1 MRVFLLRV
9 ALPDRPGALGRVASA
24 LGTVDADISAV
35 EIVEKADGFVIDD
48 FMLSVPRGTLP
59 DALVAACTA
68 LPDVEVLWLSFY
80 PEAWDLQA
88 DVDVLDRMTDDP
100 RHSEQIL
107 MDAAPAVFHASWAM
121 VVDRTLPELVSH
133 TPLAPELEPRELRRL
148 GDLTTPR
155 GGRPARGLGRRLGGD
170 HGGRRPV
177 PGLALD
183 RARAQRG
190 AGVPSFRGRPLAA
203 PGRAGRGALT
213 LGQRRS
219 RL

>member
-35 EIVEKADGFVIDD
+35 EIVEKAEGFVIDD

-88 DVDVLDRMTDDP
+88 DVDVLDGMTDDP

-155 GGRPARGLGRRLGGD
+155 GADLPAGWVDGWGETMVAVAPFRGSRSIVLGRNGGPEFRRSEVARLR
-170 HGGRRPV
+170 H
-177 PGLALD
+177 
-183 RARAQRG
+183 
-190 AGVPSFRGRPLAA
+190 LAA
-203 PGRAGRGALT
+203 LAEAH
-213 LGQRRS
+213 
-219 RL
+219 